1 MLPSDLDAQFGTP
14 YPRSAGFDTDI
25 GAFIESSSV
34 SSPSGPMAPLIITND
49 EVQGAT
55 FLPGQIFVFGGFAL
69 RANSLGHLE
78 QIESYAPGHQVRF
91 GSLNYTANIRGDLIF
106 DGFEPQ
112 PGALHY
118 LEGHYIALPPN
129 SVLEAAYAPA
139 PILDSE
145 PAAFVEDERLDVTSG
160 AAISKAIEPN
170 DSPAL
175 RVAHDSEEPGSSPS
189 SETPSPLPI
198 ESGWAP
204 VMEFTAADIFQHS
217 PFSDILNSLESLSL
231 SGEPRPNYGLR
242 GWDSDD
248 EEIQSPPTTHLI
260 ATVDDLTNMLDFG
273 SEDFDG
279 MDDEDGDELEP
290 APIGHWISTTPNDVF
305 MVDTPERIGNEEKGC
320 ERKGKP
326 SEKHSKRR
334 RKRRAKPH
342 LDQDPAVEQDD
353 DERVS
358 EQPSEQG
365 NTGREDEQ
373 SSPGHNRITDDTTP
387 DKIMEQKNLQERLV
401 ATARSLKK
409 QKRKLKTAENALK
422 TRWSKVI
429 KTADKYGGS
438 RRTKSY
444 PKRKLLPEFDQEAI
458 EPPNSKNKKATR
470 SDRRPLGHYKTANG
484 AALDAA
490 CDPVKDSHHGPARSI
505 YGPKKQALA
514 NNAQNPPSESGTPR
528 YRGAAHPLCFTDE
541 VLEHE
546 FPEGFK
552 PVNIEA
558 YDGTTDPGVWIEDYI
573 LHIHMARGDD
583 LHAIKYLPLKL
594 KGPARHWLKSL
605 PENTI
610 GSWEEL
616 EDAFRAN
623 FQGTYVR
630 SPDADDLS
638 HITQQPGESARKF
651 WNRFLTKKN
660 QIVDCPDAEA
670 LAAFKHNVRDEW
682 LARHLGQEKPRT
694 MATLTSLMT
703 RFCAG
708 EDSWLAR
715 CSTCD
720 PSTSEIRDGNGKP
733 RRSKDQRR
741 NKGSSPK
748 STTVNAGFKSSR
760 QNQKKPPP

>member
-1 MLPSDLDAQFGTP
+1 MRARTWVKQSVPCLLLPSDLDAQFGTP

-34 SSPSGPMAPLIITND
+34 SSPLGPMAPLIISND
-49 EVQGAT
+49 EVQGET

-91 GSLNYTANIRGDLIF
+91 GSLNYTADIRGDLIF

-112 PGALHY
+112 PSVPHH
-118 LEGHYIALPPN
+118 LEGHDVALPPN
-129 SVLEAAYAPA
+129 SALEAAHAPA
-139 PILDSE
+139 PTLDSE
-145 PAAFVEDERLDVTSG
+145 PVAFVEDEWLEVTSG
-160 AAISKAIEPN
+160 VAISKAIEPN

-175 RVAHDSEEPGSSPS
+175 RVAHDSKEPDSSPS
-189 SETPSPLPI
+189 PETSLPQPI
-198 ESGWAP
+198 ESDWVP

-217 PFSDILNSLESLSL
+217 PFGDILNSLKSLSL

-242 GWDSDD
+242 GWDSDS

-260 ATVDDLTNMLDFG
+260 ATVEDLSDRLDFD
-273 SEDFDG
+273 SEEFDG
-279 MDDEDGDELEP
+279 MDDESGDEPEP
-290 APIGHWISTTPNDVF
+290 APVERWTSTTLNNVF
-305 MVDTPERIGNEEKGC
+305 MVDTPKNINNEENGG
-320 ERKGKP
+320 ERKDKP
-326 SEKHSKRR
+326 SEKDSKRR

-342 LDQDPAVEQDD
+342 LDQNPAIEEDDPVEG
-353 DERVS
+353 ERVS
-358 EQPSEQG
+358 EQQSEQG

-373 SSPGHNRITDDTTP
+373 SSPGHDRTPDNTTP

-409 QKRKLKTAENALK
+409 QKQKLKTAENALK

-484 AALDAA
+484 ATIDAA
-490 CDPVKDSHHGPARSI
+490 CDPVKGSHHGPARSI
-505 YGPKKQALA
+505 YGPKKQALTS
-514 NNAQNPPSESGTPR
+514 NAQNPPSESGTPR
-528 YRGAAHPLCFTDE
+528 YRGAAQPLCFTDE
-541 VLEHE
+541 VLEYE

-630 SPDADDLS
+630 PPDADDLS
-638 HITQQPGESARKF
+638 HITQQPGESARQF

-670 LAAFKHNVRDEW
+670 LAAFRHNVRDEW
-682 LARHLGQEKPRT
+682 LAKHLGQEKPRT
-694 MATLTSLMT
+694 MAALTSLMT

-708 EDSWLAR
+708 EDSWLAS
-715 CSTCD
+715 CSTSD
-720 PSTSEIRDGNGKP
+720 PSTSETRDGNGKP
-733 RRSKDQRR
+733 
-741 NKGSSPK
+741 
-748 STTVNAGFKSSR
+748 
-760 QNQKKPPP
+760 